1 MRPDTSS
8 RKEGPRLT
16 ALSVVGVLRPVHLD
30 AFSWRSRW
38 VLPALRLNPTSGGS
52 ARVDQ
57 QAWRDSCAV
66 AVAGDSARWSTR
78 ARRAGSRILHPL
90 AEIANLNTHIAGPKH
105 LGRRHSAPRVPRG
118 RLRSSGLKP
127 AKEALINNLFVSRRL
142 SIC

>member
-57 QAWRDSCAV
+57 QTWRDSCAV
-66 AVAGDSARWSTR
+66 AVAGDSARWYDESKRHVADPDLTEYGCD
-78 ARRAGSRILHPL
+78 ATM
-90 AEIANLNTHIAGPKH
+90 AETLEE
-105 LGRRHSAPRVPRG
+105 LVP
-118 RLRSSGLKP
+118 P
-127 AKEALINNLFVSRRL
+127 
-142 SIC
+142 